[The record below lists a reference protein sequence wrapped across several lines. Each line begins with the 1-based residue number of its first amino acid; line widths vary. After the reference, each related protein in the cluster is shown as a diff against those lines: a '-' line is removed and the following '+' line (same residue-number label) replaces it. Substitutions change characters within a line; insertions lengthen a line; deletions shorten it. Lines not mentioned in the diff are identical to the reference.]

1 MQLVD
6 RNGVSKKWNTL
17 KYGYDLKTICISS
30 GCNLK
35 VPYYQI
41 EKISLNK
48 ITILIHLRQHS
59 IILFD
64 TQESLRFKN

>member
-30 GCNLK
+30 GCNL
-35 VPYYQI
+35 
-41 EKISLNK
+41 
-48 ITILIHLRQHS
+48 
-59 IILFD
+59 
-64 TQESLRFKN
+64 